1 MLPCI
6 FPHRLLLLSLSE
18 KPTVVITAPIPL
30 SKMADSLLFRAVE
43 EIRRMGDPE
52 YWEKELNIM
61 QAGEEGR
68 HM

>member
-1 MLPCI
+1 
-6 FPHRLLLLSLSE
+6 
-18 KPTVVITAPIPL
+18 
-30 SKMADSLLFRAVE
+30 MADSLLFRAVE

-68 HM
+68 HMWLILYSHEIKC